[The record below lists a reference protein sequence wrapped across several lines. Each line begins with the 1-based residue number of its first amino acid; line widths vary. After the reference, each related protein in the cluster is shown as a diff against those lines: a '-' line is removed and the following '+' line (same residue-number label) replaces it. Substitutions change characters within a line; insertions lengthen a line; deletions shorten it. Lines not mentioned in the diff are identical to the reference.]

1 MNYEELLQ
9 AERDEQR
16 RQGRLKNRLLC
27 CSVAG
32 CTAAGSVNLR
42 RAIDEEIVAQGRGGE
57 IEVCG
62 SGCLGLCSRAPN
74 VRSSAVGENYHNVTL
89 EDVPAL
95 VAGDRAHF
103 AGRAVLDSHPFYQGQ
118 TRVVLAN
125 SGHVDPER
133 VMDYVAMGGYQALL
147 RALSEMTPVDIV
159 EEVKKSGLR
168 GRGGAGYPTGV
179 KWELVARQESAVKYV
194 ICNADEGDPGA
205 FMDRSV
211 LEGDPHRVLEGM
223 AIAGLAVGASQGY
236 IYVRGESPL
245 AVERV
250 RTAIRE
256 AEREGL
262 LGIRTLDHDFQFRID
277 VRIGAGAYVCGEETA
292 LIASIEGKRG
302 SPRPRPPYPPEK
314 GLWGRPTLI
323 NNVET
328 FANIPPIISKG
339 GAWFASM
346 GTPKST
352 GTKVFALAGGTK
364 RTGLVE
370 VPMGTTLRRILFD
383 IAGGMADGGEFKA
396 AQTGGPAG
404 GCIPER
410 YLDLPMDYESLS
422 SIGSMMG
429 SGGLIVLDR
438 SFCMVDMARFFMEFC
453 QDESCG
459 KCIPCRAG
467 TVQMHTIL
475 QRILDGQGQES
486 DLALLEELGQVLR
499 QMSLCGLG
507 QAAPTPV
514 ISTLAHFREEYLT
527 HIREGRC
534 LAGSCARQAEEV
546 LA

>member
-1 MNYEELLQ
+1 MTFDELVTAEQEELK
-9 AERDEQR
+9 
-16 RQGRLKNRLLC
+16 RQSRLKDRVLC

-32 CTAAGSVNLR
+32 CMAAGSVALR
-42 RAIDEEIVAQGRGGE
+42 RAIDEEILAQGKGGE

-62 SGCLGLCSRAPN
+62 SGCLGLCSKAPC
-74 VRSSAVGENYHNVTL
+74 VRSTARHENYTDVTL
-89 EDVPAL
+89 TDVPAL
-95 VAGDRAHF
+95 VSGDNTRF
-103 AGRAVLDSHPFYQGQ
+103 EGRTVTDDDPFYQKQ
-118 TRVVLAN
+118 QRIVLEN
-125 SGHVDPER
+125 SGRVDPER
-133 VMDYVAMGGYQALL
+133 VRDYLAVGGYQGLL
-147 RALSEMTPVDIV
+147 KALSDMTPEEIV
-159 EEVKKSGLR
+159 EEIKKSGLR

-179 KWELVARQESAVKYV
+179 KWELVARQESSTKYV

-250 RTAIRE
+250 RIAIRE

-262 LGIRTLDHDFQFRID
+262 LGIRTLDHNFQFRID

-314 GLWGRPTLI
+314 GLWGQPTLI

-328 FANIPPIISKG
+328 FANIAPIIRN
-339 GAWFASM
+339 GAAWYASI

-352 GTKVFALAGGTK
+352 GTKVFAIAGATR
-364 RTGLVE
+364 RTGLME
-370 VPMGTTLRRILFD
+370 VPMGTTLRKILFEV
-383 IAGGMADGGEFKA
+383 AGGIAEGHEFKA

-404 GCIPER
+404 GCIPAEH
-410 YLDLPMDYESLS
+410 LDLPMDYESLS
-422 SIGSMMG
+422 HIGSMMG
-429 SGGLIVLDR
+429 SGGLIVLDN

-453 QDESCG
+453 MDESCG

-467 TVQMHTIL
+467 TVQMHDIL
-475 QRILDGQGQES
+475 ERIKLGKGKPS
-486 DLALLEELGQVLR
+486 DLDLLEELSSVLK

-514 ISTLAHFREEYLT
+514 VSTLRFFREEYES
-527 HIREGRC
+527 HIRDHRC
-534 LAGSCARQAEEV
+534 LAGSCENGGAHAS
-546 LA
+546 